1 MTNSSVLHINYNYN
15 VIILEPYRLLRPCPH
30 VRKISFPHRFPWQ
43 RFRNFSIM
51 MNSLQKTHL
60 AVETLKYILRPMW
73 HWFSTK
79 KEETKAE
86 HAHKTCTNP
95 NTKTHRSVFILWD
108 LVSEKCVFV
117 HRNSSGWSAQTH
129 KTFHKKTYVFT
140 RKSVLCEQGLS
151 FSHMEREKRWTGCA
165 FGWLQFATKST
176 SWH

>member
-1 MTNSSVLHINYNYN
+1 MKMKEKKHVF
-15 VIILEPYRLLRPCPH
+15 LLREGAQNGQTAQFYKPTTTAMSLFFNPTGYLPCPH
-30 VRKISFPHRFPWQ
+30 VRKKYFPHRFPWQ

-60 AVETLKYILRPMW
+60 AVEILKYILRPMW

-117 HRNSSGWSAQTH
+117 HRKCWIRLDGRPKRTRLVR
-129 KTFHKKTYVFT
+129 FHKKIS
-140 RKSVLCEQGLS
+140 SV
-151 FSHMEREKRWTGCA
+151 RTGP
-165 FGWLQFATKST
+165 
-176 SWH
+176 